1 VVDTAVVTVAQ
12 AAVLLNQQVVK
23 NPGVTVMQVIAAAAV
38 LQQPEAVNAEADLRI
53 KAEALLIKKDRN

>member
-1 VVDTAVVTVAQ
+1 
-12 AAVLLNQQVVK
+12 VK
-23 NPGVTVMQVIAAAAV
+23 NHGVTVMQVIAAAAV